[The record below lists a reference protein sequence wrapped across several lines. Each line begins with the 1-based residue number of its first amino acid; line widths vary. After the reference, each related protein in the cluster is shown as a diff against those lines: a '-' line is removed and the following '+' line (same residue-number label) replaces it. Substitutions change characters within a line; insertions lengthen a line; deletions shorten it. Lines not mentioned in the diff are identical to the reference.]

1 MADDKSLRG
10 SPDNKRLNRGE
21 DYEVRYAKEKARKAA
36 AKKSSGS
43 TGRKAAG
50 SASAAKKATASKR
63 AVAGG
68 TGARRASSG
77 QTPARKAATKRAPST
92 SASARTALP
101 GGVADVRP
109 RPTRRTA
116 RSAGQEKTPG
126 NTAPAERR
134 EPDAI
139 DLLVDDHLAVDACFK
154 RYEKLMKADASG
166 SAREAQ
172 AREICRML
180 TAHTTIEEE
189 IFYPAARRAGVESD
203 LLDEADVEHAS
214 AKALIAQIEGG
225 SPSDPLYDARV
236 TVLGEYVKHHVVE
249 EHGEMFPKCRRAGMD
264 LVALRE
270 PMEARKAELGG

>member
-36 AKKSSGS
+36 AKKAAPSKRAAAKS
-43 TGRKAAG
+43 TAKTPATKRATARKAP
-50 SASAAKKATASKR
+50 AKKAASKR
-63 AVAGG
+63 A
-68 TGARRASSG
+68 
-77 QTPARKAATKRAPST
+77 PAKRT
-92 SASARTALP
+92 SSARPSMP
-101 GGVADVRP
+101 GGMSDVRP
-109 RPTRRTA
+109 RPTRRA
-116 RSAGQEKTPG
+116 DRSAGQEKNPA
-126 NTAPAERR
+126 NTAPAAKRT
-134 EPDAI
+134 PDAI

-189 IFYPAARRAGVESD
+189 IFYPAARRAGLESD

-214 AKALIAQIEGG
+214 AKSLIAQIEGG

-236 TVLGEYVKHHVVE
+236 TVLGEYIKHHVVE

-270 PMEARKAELGG
+270 QMEARKAELGG